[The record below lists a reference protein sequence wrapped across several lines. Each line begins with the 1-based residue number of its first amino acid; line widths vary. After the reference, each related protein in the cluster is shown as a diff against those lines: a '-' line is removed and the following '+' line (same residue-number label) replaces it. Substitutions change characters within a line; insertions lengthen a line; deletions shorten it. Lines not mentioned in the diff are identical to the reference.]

1 MMNGSLLMTKTKLIS
16 TIEFQHLKFEQKN
29 DEHIVSLVDAEG
41 YQITRGYGTTI
52 AEAINDLH
60 HNLI

>member
-1 MMNGSLLMTKTKLIS
+1 MNGSLLMTKTKLIS
-16 TIEFQHLKFEQKN
+16 TIEFQHLKFEQKC

-41 YQITRGYGTTI
+41 YKITRGYGTSI

>member
-1 MMNGSLLMTKTKLIS
+1 MNGLQINTKPTQVS
-16 TIEFQHLKFEQKN
+16 VVEFQHLKFEHQS
-29 DEHIVSLVDAEG
+29 DEHIVTLVDAEG
-41 YQITRGYGTTI
+41 YKVTRGYGVSI

>member
-1 MMNGSLLMTKTKLIS
+1 MNGSQLMTKTKLIS

-60 HNLI
+60 HNFI